1 MTFHETIFD
10 IMSTDLANMIAAKS
24 SLLPRSNYG
33 YYLGSSLI
41 NPRKSTF
48 DMRTNIKSGI
58 QFFCVIIV
66 LLTAGLAFAAPAS
79 GIRRL
84 GYAIQMGA
92 FAEVKNAERFTTKL
106 QSKGIEAFYFRKDN
120 GIYAVRFGD
129 FPSKE
134 KARSVANKLVQDR
147 MIDSYYIASPNEVVF
162 AKPKGPGWQKP
173 QPEEIVATHE
183 ATRPDSGKEGT
194 SRQTARIPDKPQP
207 KSSRD
212 DKDMGAIAA
221 RTAERFVGIPYR
233 WGGDNV
239 VDGMD
244 CSGFVRAVYNL
255 CGTSIPRTSREQYKA
270 GDPVTKSDLQDGDL
284 VFFGAAEDKINH
296 VGIYVGNGKF
306 VHAPRRGEDIRV
318 TSIDENY
325 FEKRFIGARRYF
337 Q

>member
-1 MTFHETIFD
+1 MF
-10 IMSTDLANMIAAKS
+10 
-24 SLLPRSNYG
+24 
-33 YYLGSSLI
+33 
-41 NPRKSTF
+41 
-48 DMRTNIKSGI
+48 TNVKSGI
-58 QFFCVIIV
+58 LFFCAIV
-66 LLTAGLAFAAPAS
+66 LLCIAGSAIAAPAT
-79 GIRRL
+79 GIHRL

-92 FAEVKNAERFTTKL
+92 FAEVKNAERFTAKL

-129 FPSKE
+129 FSSKQ

-147 MIDSYYIASPNEVVF
+147 MIDSYYIAPPNEIVF
-162 AKPKGPGWQKP
+162 AKPKGPAWRK
-173 QPEEIVATHE
+173 QPTEELGAARE

-194 SRQTARIPDKPQP
+194 SRQTARIPDKQQSTPS
-207 KSSRD
+207 KGDR
-212 DKDMGAIAA
+212 DMGAIAA

-233 WGGDNV
+233 WGGNNV
-239 VDGMD
+239 VEGMD
-244 CSGFVRAVYNL
+244 CSSFVRAVYNL

-270 GDPVTKSDLQDGDL
+270 GDPVTRNNLQDGDL
-284 VFFGAAEDKINH
+284 VFFGASEDNINH
-296 VGIYVGNGKF
+296 VGIYVGSGKF